1 MVVEKRLN
9 IALEGK
15 HQRPIVMDLVY
26 REDGRKKPI
35 LIFCHGYK
43 GFKDWGAW
51 NLMAEAFAEEGLF
64 FVKFNFSHNGGTLE
78 NPIDFPDLE
87 AFSQNTYTK
96 EMDDLEVVLDWIT
109 AIDNSWKLEF
119 DANRITLMGH
129 SRGGGSAIIKA
140 GEDSRIKKLVT
151 LASVS
156 DFGSRFPKGDELEAW
171 KEHGVGYVE
180 NARTKQKMP
189 HLYSFYEDFTQNEDR
204 FTIGKVVQKL
214 KIPMLIIH
222 GTQDE
227 TVDISNAYD
236 LKRWNPQAEMLIL
249 ENSNHVFE
257 ASHPWES
264 SQMPAAYQQIISR
277 VTQFVHREKSDKI

>member
-1 MVVEKRLN
+1 MVIEKREN

-15 HQRPIVMDLVY
+15 HQRPIVTDVVY
-26 REDGRKKPI
+26 KEDGQKKSV

-51 NLMAEAFAEEGLF
+51 NLMAEAFAKEGLF

-78 NPIDFPDLE
+78 NPIDFPDLD

-96 EMDDLEVVLDWIT
+96 EMDDLEVVLDWMT
-109 AIDNSWKLEF
+109 SRDNPFVADF
-119 DANRITLMGH
+119 DSSRITLMGH
-129 SRGGGSAIIKA
+129 SRGGGSAIIKS
-140 GEDSRIKKLVT
+140 GEDTRIKKLVT
-151 LASVS
+151 LAAVS
-156 DFGSRFPKGDELEAW
+156 DFGSRFPRDKELEAW

-189 HLYSFYEDFTQNEDR
+189 HLFNFYLDFKENEDR
-204 FTIGKVVQKL
+204 FTIRKAVEKL

-227 TVDISNAYD
+227 TVSLSNAKD
-236 LKRWNPQAEMLIL
+236 LQRWNPEAEMLIL

-264 SQMPAAYQQIISR
+264 SRLPATFLKIVSR
-277 VTQFVHREKSDKI
+277 VTQFVLKDH